1 MRAAA
6 FAVAAAGW
14 CAAAVAA
21 PDAGDRRA
29 QETYPLV
36 LLVQGDGTIASAP
49 ALPGDPSQG
58 ASLRLRRVRAGAD
71 LGAGSFRLRAVLEAQ
86 QADGF
91 GEYYAPVEGGR
102 LVGPL
107 RAADSFVSWAPHVAF
122 HADAGVLRVP
132 FSFTRQVGEADL
144 RLPERA
150 AFARTLTPDFR
161 AGAGIG
167 GELGALA
174 YAAAVMS
181 ASRFLDGDLF
191 ERGALVAARLAAEP
205 IGPVGATPWRR
216 APDDPWAD
224 WIRFR
229 HGVSFMYGTLFEA
242 KTIAAGTDLSV
253 QRRGLVAT
261 GEYVF
266 VHAPS
271 GNQQGAAI
279 EPGLALFPRRVD
291 LAARGDWRRAAG
303 ENGWGAGAALTFYAR
318 DPRARLQAGVEH
330 RIGPRPLPDAS
341 SALVRLTLTI
351 D

>member
-6 FAVAAAGW
+6 IAVALLGW
-14 CAAAVAA
+14 CAAAAA
-21 PDAGDRRA
+21 AQDARDRRA

-49 ALPGDPSQG
+49 ALPGDPSEG
-58 ASLRLRRVRAGAD
+58 GSLRLRRVRAGAD
-71 LGAGSFRLRAVLEAQ
+71 LDAGSFRVRAVLEAQ

-91 GEYYAPVEGGR
+91 GDTYAPIDGGR

-107 RAADSFVSWAPHVAF
+107 RAADSFVSWAPHAAF

-132 FSFTRQVGEADL
+132 FSLTRQVGEADL

-150 AFARTLTPDFR
+150 AFARALTPDLR
-161 AGAGIG
+161 AGAGVG

-205 IGPVGATPWRR
+205 IGPVGVTPWRR
-216 APDDPWAD
+216 APDDPWTD
-224 WIRFR
+224 WLRFR

-242 KTIAAGTDLSV
+242 KTIGAGTDLSV
-253 QRRGLVAT
+253 QWRGVVAT

-279 EPGLALFPRRVD
+279 EPGLALIARRLDV
-291 LAARGDWRRAAG
+291 AARADWQRAAG

-318 DPRARLQAGVEH
+318 DPRARLQAGAE
-330 RIGPRPLPDAS
+330 RRTGPGPFGAATY
-341 SALVRLTLTI
+341 ALLRLTLAI